1 MEGNFIR
8 VYRSTPDRRRVL
20 FVWLYN
26 GRLKI
31 EPLSLSAFCVYN
43 PGTNEYA
50 SYIFTESYRYD
61 LRREL
66 SSFVNHVCS
75 YEEFSKISKLSQ
87 DQFCALLKTINI
99 PVYDNIDVERLF

>member
-26 GRLKI
+26 PRLKI

-43 PGTNEYA
+43 PGTNEYS

-66 SSFVNHVCS
+66 SSFVNHVS
-75 YEEFSKISKLSQ
+75 SFEEFSKVAKLSQ
-87 DQFCALLKTINI
+87 DRFFTLLKTVNI
-99 PVYDNIDVERLF
+99 PEFDIDIERLF